1 MEACPRRS
9 KRESR
14 KTERALSFLQSQE
27 AKRKRRA
34 SASRPK
40 GEEEEEEEVMPEQ
53 EECAGEQGT
62 SHSLFEDNFLKSPHL
77 EFKHVCA

>member
-40 GEEEEEEEVMPEQ
+40 GEEEEELTPEQ

-62 SHSLFEDNFLKSPHL
+62 SHSLFQDKFFKSPHL

>member
-1 MEACPRRS
+1 MVVVPVEACPRRS

-40 GEEEEEEEVMPEQ
+40 GEEEEEEVTPEQ

-62 SHSLFEDNFLKSPHL
+62 SHSLFQDIF
-77 EFKHVCA
+77 F